1 MLRLCSDSSRSYPGR
16 SVRIAVPDV
25 WDCAL
30 HGNMQSIG
38 QKSAKAIVGVGRR
51 PLAIGRLETSRGSTP
66 EVLPCRRAELEE
78 GDVLLYELSWHVKPD
93 RVIAHGARH
102 KEFSS
107 PR

>member
-30 HGNMQSIG
+30 HGNMPGIG

-51 PLAIGRLETSRGSTP
+51 PHAIGRLETSP
-66 EVLPCRRAELEE
+66 AQRAGKPYPAEGPNEE
-78 GDVLLYELSWHVKPD
+78 
-93 RVIAHGARH
+93 
-102 KEFSS
+102 
-107 PR
+107 